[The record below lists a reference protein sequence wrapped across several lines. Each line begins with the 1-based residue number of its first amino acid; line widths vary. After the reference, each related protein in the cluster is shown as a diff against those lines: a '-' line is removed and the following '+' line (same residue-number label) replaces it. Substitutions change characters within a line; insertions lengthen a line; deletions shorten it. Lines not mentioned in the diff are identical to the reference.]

1 MNLSGTQGRADARQ
15 YEAFERKESMA
26 KIEING
32 AELNYIEKGSGPP
45 LIFVHGSASDLRT
58 WQYQQ
63 DEFAKQFR
71 TIAYS
76 RRYHWPNEEIGDGID
91 YAMPQHVED
100 LGALIRSLD
109 AGPATLV
116 GNSLGAF
123 LCLLL
128 AIKEPGLVRNLV
140 LAEPPVITLFVSSAP
155 KPQELLPLL
164 FTRPRTAAAIIKFGA
179 AGVVPATRAL
189 KRGDIESGVHAF
201 AGAVF
206 GRGGY
211 DRFTQMRKQQVNAN
225 LSNIRA
231 EILGPGFASLDDRDV
246 QRVQAPTLLL
256 NGQRSISLFHL
267 LTDRLEELLPDTTR
281 VEIPEAAHCSHEDN
295 PADYNRAVLEFL
307 DNCGH

>member
-1 MNLSGTQGRADARQ
+1 MNISGTQSRADARQ
-15 YEAFERKESMA
+15 HEAFERQAPMA

-32 AELNYIEKGSGPP
+32 AELDYVEKGSGPP
-45 LIFVHGSASDLRT
+45 LVFVHGSASDRRS

-76 RRYHWPNEEIGDGID
+76 RRYHWPNAEISDGID
-91 YAMPQHVED
+91 YSMAQHVED
-100 LGALIRSLD
+100 LKALVKALD
-109 AGPATLV
+109 AAPATLV
-116 GNSLGAF
+116 GNSYGAF

-140 LAEPPVITLFVSSAP
+140 LAEPPVITLFVSSTP

-164 FTRPRTAAAIIKFGA
+164 FTRPRTAAAIIRFGA

-189 KRGDIESGVHAF
+189 RRGDIESGLRAF
-201 AGAVF
+201 GNAVF

-211 DRFTQMRKQQVNAN
+211 DRFTEMRKEQVNAN
-225 LSNIRA
+225 LSNARA
-231 EILGPGFASLDDRDV
+231 EILGPGFLPLDDKDIRRIQV
-246 QRVQAPTLLL
+246 PTLLVS
-256 NGQRSISLFHL
+256 GQRSIPLFHL

-281 VEIPEAAHCSHEDN
+281 VEIPGATHSSHEDN
-295 PADYNRAVLEFL
+295 PAEYNRAVLEFL
-307 DNCGH
+307 RNHR